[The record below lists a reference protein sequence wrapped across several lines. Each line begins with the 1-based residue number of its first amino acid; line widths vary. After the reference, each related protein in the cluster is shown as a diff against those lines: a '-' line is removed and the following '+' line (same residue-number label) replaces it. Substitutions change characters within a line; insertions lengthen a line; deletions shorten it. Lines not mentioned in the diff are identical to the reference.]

1 MPARKGLPYFEGRSP
16 KCSSMAMQAYHLKA
30 TPPLNYWRPW
40 EQAFPSSN
48 VQKLMNKSSREV
60 ISNTYIL
67 TNIIFKKVLL
77 KETKI
82 LQDIITL

>member
-16 KCSSMAMQAYHLKA
+16 KCSSMTMQAYHLKA

-40 EQAFPSSN
+40 GQAFFPSSN

-67 TNIIFKKVLL
+67 TNIIFKKVL
-77 KETKI
+77 
-82 LQDIITL
+82 